1 MGTPNARGGQM
12 PQVSVIV
19 PVYNGEKYIEEAL
32 ESVFAQTFRDFDV
45 IVVND
50 GSTDGTEER
59 LGKYRGRIIYISQ
72 PNMGQ
77 SASRRKGLAAGS
89 GPLIAFLDSD
99 DLWLPKKLERQAAFA
114 QAHPEYGI
122 VSTDV
127 LSFNATGVVSPTL
140 RKTYSI
146 SNGFVVEKLLFGN
159 WIPPSAALVRR
170 ECFDVVRNFD
180 LPPPEH
186 GEDWLMWMQIAAHYP
201 VYFIDE
207 VLVKRRVHA
216 ESVSS
221 RDSER
226 SMEHFFRNLEIMRN
240 HIPQLSARPEL
251 IDECA
256 FRICLKHGL
265 YHLHA
270 LECQRARTYSR
281 KALGFK
287 SYSMWAWIL
296 FLVSFAPAWLVGA
309 VKKMVKGPNRVACW
323 FYDRLRGG
331 RL

>member
-1 MGTPNARGGQM
+1 M
-12 PQVSVIV
+12 PQVSVII

-32 ESVFAQTFRDFDV
+32 ESVFAQTFQDFEV
-45 IVVND
+45 IVIND
-50 GSTDGTEER
+50 GSTDGTEQR
-59 LGKYRGRIIYISQ
+59 LEKSRGRIIYITQ

-77 SASRRKGLAAGS
+77 SASRRKGLAAANA
-89 GPLIAFLDSD
+89 PLIAFLDSD
-99 DLWLPKKLERQAAFA
+99 DLWLPKKLEQQVEFA

-127 LSFNATGVVSPTL
+127 LSFNETGVVSPTL

-159 WIPPSAALVRR
+159 WIPPSAAMVRR
-170 ECFDVVRNFD
+170 ECFDMVRNFD

-207 VLVKRRVHA
+207 VLVKKRVHA

-226 SMEHFFRNLEIMRN
+226 SMEHFFRNLEIMRD
-240 HIPQLSARPEL
+240 HIPQLGARPEL

-265 YHLHA
+265 ADLQALDLQSARNNVRRAISHKPYSLKAWALLAIAHA
-270 LECQRARTYSR
+270 PV
-281 KALGFK
+281 
-287 SYSMWAWIL
+287 WIL
-296 FLVSFAPAWLVGA
+296 RALKRGMRRCRQLLFASRSAYFGLS
-309 VKKMVKGPNRVACW
+309 
-323 FYDRLRGG
+323 
-331 RL
+331 